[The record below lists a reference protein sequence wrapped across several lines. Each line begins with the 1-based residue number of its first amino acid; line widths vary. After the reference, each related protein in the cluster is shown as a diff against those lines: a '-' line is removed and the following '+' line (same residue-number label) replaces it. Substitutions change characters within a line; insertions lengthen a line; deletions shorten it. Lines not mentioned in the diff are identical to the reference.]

1 MIRNIIGSIVGDEF
15 VREEIVRFQN
25 IELWPSE
32 LRIKSTLRTAGET
45 LEQGEEWE
53 RNAMN
58 I

>member
-1 MIRNIIGSIVGDEF
+1 MGDEF

-32 LRIKSTLRTAGET
+32 LRIKSILRTAGET